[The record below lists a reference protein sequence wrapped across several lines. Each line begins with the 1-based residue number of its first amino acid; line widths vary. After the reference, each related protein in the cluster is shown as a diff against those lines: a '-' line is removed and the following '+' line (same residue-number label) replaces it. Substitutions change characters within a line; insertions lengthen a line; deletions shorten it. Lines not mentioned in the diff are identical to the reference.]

1 MSHRYVTVTVET
13 RAACPALDAAGEDD
27 IAGEEITA
35 IYNFDLEEDG
45 SQIEEDVHEDI
56 HDHLLNLLE
65 QYREEDQ

>member
-13 RAACPALDAAGEDD
+13 RAGEDD

-35 IYNFDLEEDG
+35 IYSFDLETDAA
-45 SQIEEDVHEDI
+45 QIEEGFHEDI

-65 QYREEDQ
+65 QYREEHS